1 MFYLFVYYFIIRKS
15 HWILVYDTSHIQT
28 QSYWLSF
35 SLPPSHWCRKEQMQ
49 SGRKMPGSLGCHQCW
64 WLHISMQEIVSG
76 WWKFI
81 PDFGHSKYDNKT
93 QEEKKKKKKSRSTY
107 HPFQPKHS
115 GYQRIHFHDNHAN
128 SSCAS
133 IQGKHPSGGCILR
146 PNVSPHRKK
155 AEPLRDLLQMQPPL
169 YVPWRF
175 ETRGMNLNHLHNS
188 IRLRFSCQCSKK
200 QNDSPCISLCRGILN
215 DLSHTATFSSFKFPF
230 YSESSTTTT
239 TFIHLQCLKHLL

>member
-93 QEEKKKKKKSRSTY
+93 QDEKKKKKIKVHLSPFST
-107 HPFQPKHS
+107 KV
-115 GYQRIHFHDNHAN
+115 QRISTDPFPWQPRKLQLRLNSGETSFGGLHFKTK
-128 SSCAS
+128 CITAS
-133 IQGKHPSGGCILR
+133 QEGRATSRFTSNAAPALR
-146 PNVSPHRKK
+146 AVKVRN
-155 AEPLRDLLQMQPPL
+155 
-169 YVPWRF
+169 
-175 ETRGMNLNHLHNS
+175 
-188 IRLRFSCQCSKK
+188 
-200 QNDSPCISLCRGILN
+200 
-215 DLSHTATFSSFKFPF
+215 
-230 YSESSTTTT
+230 
-239 TFIHLQCLKHLL
+239 